1 MKTITYT
8 TQKTINQLKITH
20 GDIAE
25 SPRNWSNLGYFI
37 TIDRNY
43 RSPDN
48 NQDIINIVKDT
59 GDNATS
65 QEDHIKLIKKAIKD
79 QLNEKVVAIYPIVK
93 YEHGG
98 ISYSLG
104 SKHGFDYSNNG
115 FYIITDKTQNLLGTP
130 KKSFEKVIKQEL
142 EEYNQYIN
150 GEVYQFTLYNEQG
163 EIVDSCGG
171 FYDLED
177 IKDHLPEEWKD
188 ETLSDYITY
197 N

>member
-8 TQKTINQLKITH
+8 TQKTINQLEITH
-20 GDIAE
+20 DDLCE

-65 QEDHIKLIKKAIKD
+65 QEEHMNMIKKDMKD
-79 QLNEKVVAIYPIVK
+79 QLNEEVISIYPIVK
-93 YEHGG
+93 YEHSGVV
-98 ISYSLG
+98 YRLG
-104 SKHGFDYSNNG
+104 TQHGFDYSNNG
-115 FYIITDKTQNLLGTP
+115 FYIITKKQQEEYNTP
-130 KKSFEKVIKQEL
+130 KKDFETIINQEL
-142 EEYNQYIN
+142 KTYNQYIN

-188 ETLSDYITY
+188 EDLTDYLTY
-197 N
+197 